1 MSEHKH
7 INNERIVDFLNHK
20 LSGIHTGRVNSA
32 ILETIDVEAYG
43 TKMKINE
50 LATVNIPE
58 PTQLLITPFDKS
70 VNSAIAKAITDSN
83 LGVNPVDDGVG
94 IRLNFP
100 PLTEESRKNK
110 VKIVNKLLEEA
121 KVEVRKERQ
130 DILKKIKHQKDEG
143 EIGEDEMKRLED
155 ELQKETE
162 KTNKELEDLAKKK
175 EDELMKF

>member
-1 MSEHKH
+1 
-7 INNERIVDFLNHK
+7 
-20 LSGIHTGRVNSA
+20 
-32 ILETIDVEAYG
+32 
-43 TKMKINE
+43 MKINE
-50 LATVNIPE
+50 LATVTIPE
-58 PTQLLITPFDKS
+58 STQLLITPFDKS
-70 VNSAIAKAITDSN
+70 VNSSIAKAITDSN
-83 LGVNPVDDGVG
+83 LGVNPVDDGAG

-100 PLTEESRKNK
+100 PLTEESRKEK
-110 VKIVNKLLEEA
+110 AKIVNKLLEES

-162 KTNKELEDLAKKK
+162 KTNKDLEALAKKK